1 MKWFYNKEKK
11 GVIAATQP
19 KGYHYDFRGKNLSST
34 DVQRQSVQEI
44 EDAIEFE
51 EIKMQYM
58 QKFGK
63 KPNGRAKVETLKKA
77 LIDDS

>member
-11 GVIAATQP
+11 GVIATTQP
-19 KGYHYDFRGKNLSST
+19 KGYHYDFRGKNLSSPDT
-34 DVQRQSVQEI
+34 PERSEQEL

-51 EIKMQYM
+51 KTKAQYM

-63 KPNGRAKVETLKKA
+63 KPNGRAKIETLKKA
-77 LIDDS
+77 LADDR